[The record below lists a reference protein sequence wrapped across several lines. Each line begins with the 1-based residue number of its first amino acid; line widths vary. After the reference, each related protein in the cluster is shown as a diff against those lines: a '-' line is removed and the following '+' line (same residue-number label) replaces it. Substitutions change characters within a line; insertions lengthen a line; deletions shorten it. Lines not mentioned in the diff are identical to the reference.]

1 MVNDYPKIF
10 RESFWTN
17 NVTLVQSLALC
28 PTMAVTS
35 TATNSLGMGLATTA
49 VLVMSNT
56 LIASVRNFI
65 SNEVRIPVFVVI
77 IASLVTLLDMTMNA
91 WLHQLHGVL
100 GLFIALIVV
109 NCAILGRAESFAA
122 RNAPLASFVDGLGS
136 GLGFTF
142 SLVMIGAIREILG
155 AGTLFANAS
164 LLLGSP
170 FKAIE
175 LTIIPHYSGFLVMAL
190 PPGGFLAVGFL
201 MAGKRLLDARR
212 ARAATAGAV
221 PAAEMAAG

>member
-1 MVNDYPKIF
+1 MANDYRKIF
-10 RESFWTN
+10 TDSFWSN
-17 NVTLVQSLALC
+17 NIILSQSLALC

-49 VLVMSNT
+49 VLMVSNT

-65 SNEVRIPVFVVI
+65 PNEVRIPVFIVI
-77 IASLVTLLDMTMNA
+77 IASLVTLVDMTMNA
-91 WLHQLHGVL
+91 WLHQLYGVL

-122 RNAPLASFVDGLGS
+122 RNAPLASLVDGIGS
-136 GLGFTF
+136 GLGFTLG
-142 SLVMIGAIREILG
+142 LVMIGMVREVLG
-155 AGTLFANAS
+155 SGTLFANAA
-164 LLLGSP
+164 LLLGAP

-175 LTIIPHYSGFLVMAL
+175 LTVIPNYGGFLLMIL
-190 PPGGFLAVGFL
+190 PPGGFLVLGFL

-212 ARAATAGAV
+212 ARRTVPAVGAAATAG
-221 PAAEMAAG
+221 